1 MLVEEID
8 HDRAL
13 DLHVRKISQILPV
26 HRRSSTDID
35 TRGVKGLVSRE
46 MVAE

>member
-35 TRGVKGLVSRE
+35 TTIVFRE
-46 MVAE
+46 RRKRTS